1 MICNIFKFKDIL
13 LQVISLSVL
22 ILILSLIVFLILILL
37 YFFCIAFVKHNTGDT
52 DNLDDPINNF
62 LSEYKDEIKKGMD
75 YNNSQPHKWIYT
87 ESFDGL
93 KLAARY
99 YDNKSDKT
107 VILFHG
113 YRSSALRDFSC
124 AVEMYKSFGFNV
136 LLCDQRSH
144 GRSDGKLITF
154 GAKEKYDVITWCE
167 YVTEKYSAKKIILG
181 GMSMGATTVLLSLG
195 LDIPKNVEAVIA
207 DCGFTSPE
215 DIILKVAKQNY
226 RINAKLILPLINI
239 FCIILGKFSIY
250 NNDTRVAVK
259 KCDIP
264 ILLIHGES
272 DGFVPCEMSKETI
285 KNANVKSS
293 ILLVENADHGLSF
306 LVDCNLVKSSIKKF
320 LKEYDLY

>member
-1 MICNIFKFKDIL
+1 MIN
-13 LQVISLSVL
+13 LSVL
-22 ILILSLIVFLILILL
+22 ILFLSLIVFLILILL
-37 YFFCIAFVKHNTGDT
+37 YFFCVAFVKHNTGDT
-52 DNLDDPINNF
+52 DNLDDPINKF
-62 LSEYKDEIKKGMD
+62 LSDYKEEIQKGID

-144 GRSDGKLITF
+144 GRSEGKLITF
-154 GAKEKYDVITWCE
+154 GCKEKFDVITWCE
-167 YVTEKYSAKKIILG
+167 YVIEKYSAKKIILG

-195 LDIPKNVEAVIA
+195 LKLPNNVEAVIA

-215 DIILKVAKQNY
+215 DIILKVAKENY
-226 RINAKLILPLINI
+226 KINAKFILPLINI
-239 FCIILGKFSIY
+239 FCIIFGKFSIY
-250 NNDTRVAVK
+250 NNDTRIAVK
-259 KCDIP
+259 KSNIP

-272 DGFVPCEMSKETI
+272 DGFVPCEMSKDTF
-285 KNANVKSS
+285 KKANNKSS
-293 ILLVENADHGLSF
+293 ILLVKNADHGLSF
-306 LVDCNLVKSSIKKF
+306 LVDCNLVKYSIKNF
-320 LKEYDLY
+320 LKQYDLY